1 MITIASQ
8 RTRQIPTSE
17 PRKVDAVK
25 TAKQIAKRSCR
36 ILTTT
41 TDDGPHA
48 VAVLYVAIG
57 TDLYVNTRRSSRKAR
72 NIAKNPNVSLCIPI
86 RRLPIGPPSSVQF
99 AAHAVVLASDDPE
112 IDSCLRSGA
121 LKRITSHGE
130 LALDG
135 NCFVRITPTG
145 RINTY
150 GLGMPLLRLLT
161 DPLHASGITDIMAF
175 PAPFAVPKGPE
186 STRLSITPVA

>member
-17 PRKVDAVK
+17 PRKVDAAK
-25 TAKQIAKRSCR
+25 TAKQIAKRSCC

-41 TDDGPHA
+41 TDDRPHA

-57 TDLYVNTRRSSRKAR
+57 TNLYVNTRRSSRKAR

-99 AAHAVVLASDDPE
+99 AAHAVVLASDDAE

-130 LALDG
+130 LTLPG

-161 DPLHASGITDIMAF
+161 DPLHASGTTDIMAF
-175 PAPFAVPKGPE
+175 PAPFAVPNGPE
-186 STRLSITPVA
+186 STRLPITPVA